1 MTRDLM
7 DILLTSEAEQFIQ
20 QQLETGKFSSVSEV
34 VDAGIRLL
42 EEREQTDHRRF
53 EELRRDVEIG
63 TAQLD
68 RGEVVEGETFMQ
80 ELRTKLHQKREQFP
94 E

>member
-7 DILLTSEAEQFIQ
+7 DILLTSEAEHFIQ
-20 QQLETGKFSSVSEV
+20 QQLETGRFSLVSEV

-42 EEREQTDHRRF
+42 EERQTYHGRF

-63 TAQLD
+63 IAQLD
-68 RGEVVEGETFMQ
+68 RDQVVEGETFMQ
-80 ELRTKLHQKREQFP
+80 ELRAKLHQKREQFP

>member
-1 MTRDLM
+1 MG
-7 DILLTSEAEQFIQ
+7 ILLTSEAEHFIQ
-20 QQLETGKFSSVSEV
+20 QQLETGRFSSVSEV

-42 EEREQTDHRRF
+42 EKRQTYQRRF

-63 TAQLD
+63 IAQLD

-80 ELRTKLHQKREQFP
+80 ELRTELHQKREQFP
-94 E
+94 K

>member
-1 MTRDLM
+1 MTRELM

-20 QQLETGKFSSVSEV
+20 QQLETGRFSSISEV

-42 EEREQTDHRRF
+42 EERQTYHERF

>member
-7 DILLTSEAEQFIQ
+7 DILLTSEAQHFIQ
-20 QQLETGKFSSVSEV
+20 QQLETGRFSSVSEV

-42 EEREQTDHRRF
+42 EEREQTYQGRF
-53 EELRRDVEIG
+53 EELRREVEIG

-68 RGEVVEGETFMQ
+68 RGEVVEGEAFMQ
-80 ELRTKLHQKREQFP
+80 ALRTKLYQNRKQSP

>member
-7 DILLTSEAEQFIQ
+7 DILLISEAEHFIQ
-20 QQLETGKFSSVSEV
+20 QQLETGRFSSVSEV

-42 EEREQTDHRRF
+42 EKRQTYQRRF

-63 TAQLD
+63 IAQLD

-80 ELRTKLHQKREQFP
+80 ELRSQMAI
-94 E
+94 

>member
-1 MTRDLM
+1 M
-7 DILLTSEAEQFIQ
+7 DILLISEAEHFIQ
-20 QQLETGKFSSVSEV
+20 QQLETGRFSSVSEV

-42 EEREQTDHRRF
+42 EKRQTYQRRF

-63 TAQLD
+63 IAQLD

-80 ELRTKLHQKREQFP
+80 ELRSQMAI
-94 E
+94 

>member
-7 DILLTSEAEQFIQ
+7 GILLTSEAEHFIQ
-20 QQLETGKFSSVSEV
+20 QQLETSRFSSVSEV

-42 EEREQTDHRRF
+42 EKRQTYQRRF

-63 TAQLD
+63 IAQLD

-80 ELRTKLHQKREQFP
+80 ELRSQMAI
-94 E
+94 